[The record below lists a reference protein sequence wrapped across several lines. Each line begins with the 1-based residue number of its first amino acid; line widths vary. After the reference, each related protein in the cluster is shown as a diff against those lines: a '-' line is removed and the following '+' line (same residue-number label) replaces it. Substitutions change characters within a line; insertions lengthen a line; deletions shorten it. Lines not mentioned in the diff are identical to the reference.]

1 MVSLVEKSARDNI
14 GIDSVE
20 RAICWSALLL
30 RNAYL
35 QEDNKS
41 IKDSF
46 QIAPQIKLVQGNL
59 TAIITIIATIY
70 FDENSLLK
78 GGNILDNI
86 IEKSNVSVSYT
97 GENLLPA
104 DDNYLPI
111 VEDILAVNSLEK
123 YFYWNCQ
130 LLLENNI
137 INNYSKV
144 QILPSFKGSNTENR
158 IKISVI
164 LDYNFR
170 HYLNTNNLIQS
181 IGIIQNTSNKNI
193 PISLVGNKERFGN
206 EYLVG
211 NSSNINQENSSL
223 VGNETLIGN
232 QQLVGN

>member
-1 MVSLVEKSARDNI
+1 MVALIDKTNRNTI

-35 QEDNKS
+35 QEESKS

-46 QIAPQIKLVQGNL
+46 QIAPQIKLIQGNL
-59 TAIITIIATIY
+59 TPIITIIATIY
-70 FDENSLLK
+70 FDNNSLLE

-86 IEKSNVSVSYT
+86 VEKSTNTVSYN
-97 GENLLPA
+97 GAILIPS

-111 VEDILAVNSLEK
+111 VDDILPINTLEK

-137 INNYSKV
+137 ANNYSKV
-144 QILPSFKGSNTENR
+144 QILPSFKGSNTENK
-158 IKISVI
+158 INISVV
-164 LDYNFR
+164 LNYNFR

-181 IGIIQNTSNKNI
+181 IGIIQNTINESI
-193 PISLVGNKERFGN
+193 PISLVGNEEIFGN
-206 EYLVG
+206 NFIVG
-211 NSSNINQENSSL
+211 NSLNQTNQNSSL
-223 VGNETLIGN
+223 VGDETLFGN